1 MKISIKTKLFLFYH
15 FLFYKHS
22 DKTPFIKIG
31 SKGKGIKN
39 ILFLLPYQRKI
50 AQIVAHLIKKNTS
63 KKNYKIKYIVHE
75 QGLFYYD
82 HIPENQIITYDND
95 DLNYFG
101 LIKRDQFMN
110 KLKDDSFGALVD
122 LTNTHDQTLSVFS
135 LKLSIPIKLGFD
147 SPISH
152 KLYTVIIK
160 PDADSFVEEHYT
172 NIEKI
177 LGLTE

>member
-1 MKISIKTKLFLFYH
+1 
-15 FLFYKHS
+15 
-22 DKTPFIKIG
+22 
-31 SKGKGIKN
+31 
-39 ILFLLPYQRKI
+39 
-50 AQIVAHLIKKNTS
+50 
-63 KKNYKIKYIVHE
+63 
-75 QGLFYYD
+75 
-82 HIPENQIITYDND
+82 
-95 DLNYFG
+95 
-101 LIKRDQFMN
+101 MN

-135 LKLSIPIKLGFD
+135 LKLNIPIKLGFD